1 MSSSGTMS
9 VASNCPIFDGTD
21 YPYWKNKM
29 RMHLEAIDKDLW
41 DIVEQGIPEA
51 NLMTT
56 PDTVKKNWQLDAKA
70 RSIIG
75 GHLNKAQFNRISG
88 LNTAKKIWTRL
99 SKVNEGVSA
108 QRDSRIDTLRS
119 LFNRFKRLDNE
130 HVQQT
135 FDRLTDISNELQ
147 ALGAADITDHEV
159 VKKLLRSLDDS
170 FEFLSLMIQERPDF
184 KTLDPAD
191 ILERLNA
198 HELKLSEK
206 RDLYSSTP
214 KVHALKARA
223 RRVSSDDESEA
234 DTDDPET
241 LSRELALL
249 TRKFQRFTKKNR
261 FGGSSRSSSSR
272 KSKDDDSVEARK
284 RVCHKCKK
292 PGHYIAECPLWEKE
306 ARLKK
311 KKKDKD
317 DSSDEKIKKKSSRS
331 SKSTGYR
338 NSNSRKARAYLGKE
352 LDSEESGSN
361 PDAEE
366 EESEESEGVA
376 GLALATTLISKSIF
390 STEESGPSH
399 ADDEAEDTTPA
410 FCFMAKSSKVSS
422 YSSSDDSSDEE
433 PNENYAKLAKLAS
446 KQQRALEK
454 TQISLNKSD
463 DMLVEEMTKTQ
474 KLTDES
480 KILQSKFDDLFNRHE
495 TLLTDHEKLSHEF
508 LMRKQ
513 EIERVRM
520 SHDDLRKENESLL
533 SQQIIMP
540 QEGLNPP
547 CLKCIERD
555 QIISVSSSSMSS
567 DSVISI
573 TSVVPNPSSEDSIDI
588 AEENAR
594 LKSLLETGMF
604 KSLKGHQTLC
614 DILKKQILN
623 RNPRKEGIAFTQRL
637 NPDGSYWKPEQ
648 YPETIW
654 VRAMMPP
661 PDPYTLSGYD
671 VVSSDV
677 MTESFDSNYKL
688 FKNGNGEVFARYIG
702 TNCRNGPPVKQ
713 IWVPKDLI
721 TNLPVNADANE
732 LRISSE
738 DNTSK
743 GNDYNH
749 VSANHFVHREAPHK
763 NAYSFVYPDDTI
775 SHPIRSHHPHPS
787 SCASRQPI
795 KMWVVKN

>member
-1 MSSSGTMS
+1 MSTSGTMS

-51 NLMTT
+51 NLMTA
-56 PDTVKKNWQLDAKA
+56 PNVVKKYWKLDAKA

-75 GHLNKAQFNRISG
+75 GHLKKAQFNRISG
-88 LNTAKKIWTRL
+88 LDTAKKIWTRL

-108 QRDSRIDTLRS
+108 ERDSRIDTLRS

-206 RDLYSSTP
+206 RHLYSTTP

-223 RRVSSDDESEA
+223 RRVSSDEESEA
-234 DTDDPET
+234 DTDDPEM

-261 FGGSSRSSSSR
+261 FGSSSRSYSSR

-311 KKKDKD
+311 KKGKD

-338 NSNSRKARAYLGKE
+338 NNNSRKARAYLGKE

-366 EESEESEGVA
+366 EESEESEGMA
-376 GLALATTLISKSIF
+376 GLALATLLISKSIF

-433 PNENYAKLAKLAS
+433 P
-446 KQQRALEK
+446 
-454 TQISLNKSD
+454 
-463 DMLVEEMTKTQ
+463 
-474 KLTDES
+474 
-480 KILQSKFDDLFNRHE
+480 
-495 TLLTDHEKLSHEF
+495 
-508 LMRKQ
+508 
-513 EIERVRM
+513 
-520 SHDDLRKENESLL
+520 
-533 SQQIIMP
+533 
-540 QEGLNPP
+540 
-547 CLKCIERD
+547 
-555 QIISVSSSSMSS
+555 
-567 DSVISI
+567 
-573 TSVVPNPSSEDSIDI
+573 
-588 AEENAR
+588 
-594 LKSLLETGMF
+594 
-604 KSLKGHQTLC
+604 
-614 DILKKQILN
+614 
-623 RNPRKEGIAFTQRL
+623 
-637 NPDGSYWKPEQ
+637 
-648 YPETIW
+648 
-654 VRAMMPP
+654 
-661 PDPYTLSGYD
+661 
-671 VVSSDV
+671 
-677 MTESFDSNYKL
+677 
-688 FKNGNGEVFARYIG
+688 
-702 TNCRNGPPVKQ
+702 
-713 IWVPKDLI
+713 
-721 TNLPVNADANE
+721 
-732 LRISSE
+732 
-738 DNTSK
+738 
-743 GNDYNH
+743 
-749 VSANHFVHREAPHK
+749 
-763 NAYSFVYPDDTI
+763 
-775 SHPIRSHHPHPS
+775 
-787 SCASRQPI
+787 
-795 KMWVVKN
+795 

>member
-1 MSSSGTMS
+1 MSTSGTMS
-9 VASNCPIFDGTD
+9 VASNCPIFDRTD

-41 DIVEQGIPEA
+41 DIVEEGITEA

-88 LNTAKKIWTRL
+88 LDTAKKIWTRL

-311 KKKDKD
+311 KKKEKD

-331 SKSTGYR
+331 SNSIGYR

-376 GLALATTLISKSIF
+376 GLALATSLISKSIF

-399 ADDEAEDTTPA
+399 ADDETEDTTPA

-422 YSSSDDSSDEE
+422 YSSTDDSSDEE
-433 PNENYAKLAKLAS
+433 PDENYAKLAKLAS

-474 KLTDES
+474 KLTENLTFFS
-480 KILQSKFDDLFNRHE
+480 QSLMTCSIVMRHS
-495 TLLTDHEKLSHEF
+495 LPIMRSW
-508 LMRKQ
+508 LM
-513 EIERVRM
+513 
-520 SHDDLRKENESLL
+520 
-533 SQQIIMP
+533 
-540 QEGLNPP
+540 
-547 CLKCIERD
+547 
-555 QIISVSSSSMSS
+555 SSS
-567 DSVISI
+567 
-573 TSVVPNPSSEDSIDI
+573 
-588 AEENAR
+588 
-594 LKSLLETGMF
+594 
-604 KSLKGHQTLC
+604 
-614 DILKKQILN
+614 
-623 RNPRKEGIAFTQRL
+623 
-637 NPDGSYWKPEQ
+637 
-648 YPETIW
+648 
-654 VRAMMPP
+654 
-661 PDPYTLSGYD
+661 
-671 VVSSDV
+671 
-677 MTESFDSNYKL
+677 
-688 FKNGNGEVFARYIG
+688 
-702 TNCRNGPPVKQ
+702 
-713 IWVPKDLI
+713 
-721 TNLPVNADANE
+721 
-732 LRISSE
+732 
-738 DNTSK
+738 
-743 GNDYNH
+743 
-749 VSANHFVHREAPHK
+749 
-763 NAYSFVYPDDTI
+763 
-775 SHPIRSHHPHPS
+775 
-787 SCASRQPI
+787 
-795 KMWVVKN
+795 

>member
-1 MSSSGTMS
+1 MSTSGTMS

-51 NLMTT
+51 NLMTA
-56 PDTVKKNWQLDAKA
+56 PNVVKKYWKLDAKA

-75 GHLNKAQFNRISG
+75 GHLKKAQFNRISG
-88 LNTAKKIWTRL
+88 LDTAKKIWTRL

-108 QRDSRIDTLRS
+108 ERDSRIDTLRS

-147 ALGAADITDHEV
+147 ALGAADIRDHEV

-206 RDLYSSTP
+206 RDLYCSTP
-214 KVHALKARA
+214 KAHALKART
-223 RRVSSDDESEA
+223 RRVSSDEESED
-234 DTDDPET
+234 DTDNPET

-249 TRKFQRFTKKNR
+249 TRKFQRFTKKKR
-261 FGGSSRSSSSR
+261 FGNSSRSSSR
-272 KSKDDDSVEARK
+272 KRKDDDSIEARK

-292 PGHYIAECPLWEKE
+292 PGHYIADFPQWEKE
-306 ARLKK
+306 AKLKK
-311 KKKDKD
+311 KKKGKD
-317 DSSDEKIKKKSSRS
+317 ESSDEKTKKKSSRS

-338 NSNSRKARAYLGKE
+338 NSSSRKARAYLGKE

-376 GLALATTLISKSIF
+376 GLALATRLVSKSIF
-390 STEESGPSH
+390 STEESDLSH
-399 ADDEAEDTTPA
+399 VDDEAKDTTPS
-410 FCFMAKSSKVSS
+410 FCFMAKCSKVSS
-422 YSSSDDSSDEE
+422 YSSSDDPSDEE
-433 PNENYAKLAKLAS
+433 PDENYAKIAKLAS

-454 TQISLNKSD
+454 IQISLNKSD

-495 TLLTDHEKLSHEF
+495 ALLTDHEKLSHEF

-513 EIERVRM
+513 ELERVRM
-520 SHDDLRKENESLL
+520 SHDDL
-533 SQQIIMP
+533 
-540 QEGLNPP
+540 
-547 CLKCIERD
+547 
-555 QIISVSSSSMSS
+555 
-567 DSVISI
+567 
-573 TSVVPNPSSEDSIDI
+573 
-588 AEENAR
+588 
-594 LKSLLETGMF
+594 
-604 KSLKGHQTLC
+604 
-614 DILKKQILN
+614 KK
-623 RNPRKEGIAFTQRL
+623 
-637 NPDGSYWKPEQ
+637 
-648 YPETIW
+648 
-654 VRAMMPP
+654 
-661 PDPYTLSGYD
+661 
-671 VVSSDV
+671 
-677 MTESFDSNYKL
+677 
-688 FKNGNGEVFARYIG
+688 
-702 TNCRNGPPVKQ
+702 
-713 IWVPKDLI
+713 
-721 TNLPVNADANE
+721 
-732 LRISSE
+732 
-738 DNTSK
+738 
-743 GNDYNH
+743 
-749 VSANHFVHREAPHK
+749 
-763 NAYSFVYPDDTI
+763 
-775 SHPIRSHHPHPS
+775 
-787 SCASRQPI
+787 
-795 KMWVVKN
+795 

>member
-1 MSSSGTMS
+1 MSTAGMIKVSAG
-9 VASNCPIFDGTD
+9 CPTFDGMD

-29 RMHLEAIDKDLW
+29 RMHLEAIDNDLW
-41 DIVEQGIPEA
+41 YVMENGVPSVSPSLNATD
-51 NLMTT
+51 
-56 PDTVKKNWQLDAKA
+56 VKRFKQLDSQAKN
-70 RSIIG
+70 IIC
-75 GHLNKAQFNRISG
+75 GHLSKGQYGRVSA
-88 LNTAKKIWTRL
+88 LETAKLIWDRL
-99 SKVNEGVSA
+99 SKVNEGVST
-108 QRDSRIDTLRS
+108 QHDSRVDVLRN

-147 ALGAADITDHEV
+147 ALGATDITDHEV
-159 VKKLLRSLDDS
+159 VKKLLRSLEDS
-170 FEFLSLMIQERPDF
+170 FEILSLMIQERPDF

-214 KVHALKARA
+214 KVRALKARA
-223 RRVSSDDESEA
+223 RRVSYDDESEA

-261 FGGSSRSSSSR
+261 FGGSSRSSSSI

-311 KKKDKD
+311 KKKGKD

-361 PDAEE
+361 PDVEE

-376 GLALATTLISKSIF
+376 CLALATSLVSKSIF

-422 YSSSDDSSDEE
+422 YSSTDDSSDEE
-433 PNENYAKLAKLAS
+433 PDENYAKLAKLAS

-454 TQISLNKSD
+454 TQNSLNKSD

-474 KLTDES
+474 KLSEES
-480 KILQSKFDDLFNRHE
+480 NILQSKFDDLFNRHE
-495 TLLTDHEKLSHEF
+495 ALFTDHEML
-508 LMRKQ
+508 
-513 EIERVRM
+513 
-520 SHDDLRKENESLL
+520 
-533 SQQIIMP
+533 
-540 QEGLNPP
+540 
-547 CLKCIERD
+547 
-555 QIISVSSSSMSS
+555 
-567 DSVISI
+567 
-573 TSVVPNPSSEDSIDI
+573 T
-588 AEENAR
+588 
-594 LKSLLETGMF
+594 
-604 KSLKGHQTLC
+604 
-614 DILKKQILN
+614 
-623 RNPRKEGIAFTQRL
+623 
-637 NPDGSYWKPEQ
+637 
-648 YPETIW
+648 
-654 VRAMMPP
+654 
-661 PDPYTLSGYD
+661 
-671 VVSSDV
+671 
-677 MTESFDSNYKL
+677 
-688 FKNGNGEVFARYIG
+688 
-702 TNCRNGPPVKQ
+702 
-713 IWVPKDLI
+713 
-721 TNLPVNADANE
+721 
-732 LRISSE
+732 
-738 DNTSK
+738 
-743 GNDYNH
+743 
-749 VSANHFVHREAPHK
+749 
-763 NAYSFVYPDDTI
+763 
-775 SHPIRSHHPHPS
+775 
-787 SCASRQPI
+787 
-795 KMWVVKN
+795 

>member
-1 MSSSGTMS
+1 MSTSGTMS

-41 DIVEQGIPEA
+41 DIVDQGIPEA
-51 NLMTT
+51 GLMTA
-56 PDTVKKNWQLDAKA
+56 PEVVKKNWQLDAKA

-75 GHLNKAQFNRISG
+75 GLLNKAQFNRISG
-88 LNTAKKIWTRL
+88 LDTAKKIWTRL

-170 FEFLSLMIQERPDF
+170 FEFLSLMIEERPDF

-198 HELKLSEK
+198 HELKLSKK
-206 RDLYSSTP
+206 RDLYCSTP
-214 KVHALKARA
+214 KVRALKGRA
-223 RRVSSDDESEA
+223 RRVSSDEESET
-234 DTDDPET
+234 DTDNPET
-241 LSRELALL
+241 LSHELDLL

-261 FGGSSRSSSSR
+261 FGNSSRSSSR
-272 KSKDDDSVEARK
+272 KRKDDDSIETRK

-306 ARLKK
+306 AKLKK
-311 KKKDKD
+311 KKKGKD
-317 DSSDEKIKKKSSRS
+317 ESSDEKTKKKSSRS
-331 SKSTGYR
+331 SKSAEYR

-352 LDSEESGSN
+352 LDSEESGSD
-361 PDAEE
+361 PDVEE

-376 GLALATTLISKSIF
+376 GLALATTTISKSIF
-390 STEESGPSH
+390 STEESGLSH
-399 ADDEAEDTTPA
+399 VDDEAEDTTPA

-422 YSSSDDSSDEE
+422 YSSSDEPSDEE
-433 PNENYAKLAKLAS
+433 PDENYTKLAKLAS

-495 TLLTDHEKLSHEF
+495 ALLTDHEKLAHEF

-513 EIERVRM
+513 ELERVRI
-520 SHDDLRKENESLL
+520 SHDDLKKENDSLL

-540 QEGLNPP
+540 QEGFNPP

-567 DSVISI
+567 DSVVSI
-573 TSVVPNPSSEDSIDI
+573 TSVVSNPSSEDIIDI

-604 KSLKGHQTLC
+604 RSLKGHQTLC

-623 RNPRKEGIAFTQRL
+623 RNPRKEGVAFTRKL

-648 YPETIW
+648 YQETTW
-654 VRAMMPP
+654 VRAKMPP

-671 VVSSDV
+671 VVSSD
-677 MTESFDSNYKL
+677 MMIESFDSNYKL
-688 FKNGNGEVFARYIG
+688 IKNVNGEVFARYIG
-702 TNCRNGPPVKQ
+702 TSCRNGPPVKQ
-713 IWVPKDLI
+713 IWVQKYLI

-732 LRISSE
+732 LRVSS
-738 DNTSK
+738 DDDTSN
-743 GNDYNH
+743 GNDYH
-749 VSANHFVHREAPHK
+749 YVSANHFVHREAPHK
-763 NAYSFVYPDDTI
+763 NAYSFVYPDTTI
-775 SHPIRSHHPHPS
+775 PHPIRSHRSYQS
-787 SCASRQPI
+787 SYT
-795 KMWVVKN
+795 

>member
-1 MSSSGTMS
+1 
-9 VASNCPIFDGTD
+9 
-21 YPYWKNKM
+21 
-29 RMHLEAIDKDLW
+29 
-41 DIVEQGIPEA
+41 
-51 NLMTT
+51 
-56 PDTVKKNWQLDAKA
+56 
-70 RSIIG
+70 
-75 GHLNKAQFNRISG
+75 
-88 LNTAKKIWTRL
+88 
-99 SKVNEGVSA
+99 
-108 QRDSRIDTLRS
+108 
-119 LFNRFKRLDNE
+119 
-130 HVQQT
+130 
-135 FDRLTDISNELQ
+135 
-147 ALGAADITDHEV
+147 
-159 VKKLLRSLDDS
+159 
-170 FEFLSLMIQERPDF
+170 MIQERPDF

-223 RRVSSDDESEA
+223 RRVSSDEESEA

-261 FGGSSRSSSSR
+261 FGSFSRSSSR
-272 KSKDDDSVEARK
+272 KRKDDDSVEARK

-311 KKKDKD
+311 KKKKGKD
-317 DSSDEKIKKKSSRS
+317 DSSEEKIKKKSSRS

-366 EESEESEGVA
+366 EESEGMA
-376 GLALATTLISKSIF
+376 GLALATSLVSKSIF

-410 FCFMAKSSKVSS
+410 FYFMAKSSKVSS
-422 YSSSDDSSDEE
+422 YSSLDDSSDEE

-454 TQISLNKSD
+454 IQISLNKSD
-463 DMLVEEMTKTQ
+463 DMLLEEMTKTQ

-495 TLLTDHEKLSHEF
+495 ALLTDHEKLAHEF

-513 EIERVRM
+513 ELERVRM
-520 SHDDLRKENESLL
+520 CHDDLKKENDSLL

-540 QEGLNPP
+540 QEGFNPP
-547 CLKCIERD
+547 CLRCIERD

-567 DSVISI
+567 DSIISI
-573 TSVVPNPSSEDSIDI
+573 ASVVSNPSSEDTIDI

-604 KSLKGHQTLC
+604 KCLKGHQTLC

-623 RNPRKEGIAFTQRL
+623 RNPRKEGIAFTRRL

-648 YPETIW
+648 YPGTIW

-732 LRISSE
+732 LRMSSV
-738 DNTSK
+738 DNSSK
-743 GNDYNH
+743 SHEYEH
-749 VSANHFVHREAPHK
+749 VSSNHFVHREAQNK
-763 NAYSFVYPDDTI
+763 NAYSYDYPDT
-775 SHPIRSHHPHPS
+775 SPVRQYSPRRSS
-787 SCASRQPI
+787 NASKPPVR
-795 KMWVVKN
+795 MWVVKKN

>member
-51 NLMTT
+51 NLLTT
-56 PDTVKKNWQLDAKA
+56 PNTVKKNWQLDAKA

-88 LNTAKKIWTRL
+88 LDTAKKIWTRL
-99 SKVNEGVSA
+99 SKVNKGVSA
-108 QRDSRIDTLRS
+108 QRDSRVDTLRS

-135 FDRLTDISNELQ
+135 FDRLADISNEIQ
-147 ALGAADITDHEV
+147 ALCAADIKDHEV

-214 KVHALKARA
+214 KVHALKSRA

-261 FGGSSRSSSSR
+261 FGSSSRSSSSR

-311 KKKDKD
+311 KKKGKD

-331 SKSTGYR
+331 SKPTGYL

-366 EESEESEGVA
+366 EESEGMAS
-376 GLALATTLISKSIF
+376 LALATSLISKSIF
-390 STEESGPSH
+390 STEESGPSR

-433 PNENYAKLAKLAS
+433 PDENYAKFAKLAS
-446 KQQRALEK
+446 KQQRALER

-463 DMLVEEMTKTQ
+463 DMFVEEMTKTQ
-474 KLTDES
+474 KLTEES
-480 KILQSKFDDLFNRHE
+480 NILQSKFDDLFDRHE
-495 TLLTDHEKLSHEF
+495 ALFTDHEKLAHEF

-513 EIERVRM
+513 ELERVRM
-520 SHDDLRKENESLL
+520 SHDDLRKENELLL

-540 QEGLNPP
+540 QDGFNPP
-547 CLKCIERD
+547 CLRCIEND
-555 QIISVSSSSMSS
+555 CLNATPSSSMSS
-567 DSVISI
+567 ESVIS
-573 TSVVPNPSSEDSIDI
+573 TASVVPNPSSEDTIDI
-588 AEENAR
+588 AEENIR
-594 LKSLLETGMF
+594 LKHLLETGLF

-623 RNPRKEGIAFTQRL
+623 RNPRKEGVGFTL
-637 NPDGSYWKPEQ
+637 NLNADGSYWKTEQ
-648 YPETIW
+648 YPKTIW
-654 VRAMMPP
+654 VLEKMPP

-671 VVSSDV
+671 NVSSDV
-677 MTESFDSNYKL
+677 VIESFDSNYKL
-688 FKNGNGEVFARYIG
+688 FKDVNGEVFARYIG

-713 IWVPKDLI
+713 IWVLKKLI
-721 TNLPVNADANE
+721 TNLSVNADANE
-732 LRISSE
+732 LSTSSV
-738 DNTSK
+738 DNSSK
-743 GNDYNH
+743 EPEYEH
-749 VSANHFVHREAPHK
+749 VSSNHFIHRESQNK
-763 NAYSFVYPDDTI
+763 NVYSYDYPDT
-775 SHPIRSHHPHPS
+775 SSMRQYSPRRSS
-787 SCASRQPI
+787 NASKPPVR
-795 KMWVVKN
+795 MWVVKKN